1 MGADSDNELYL
12 TSENWPRFLLT
23 KSASE
28 ERLLNKL
35 SPVAVEKGFQAI
47 AGTLKGVRRLRDG
60 SFLVECNCRTQA
72 TNLLKTERFVD
83 RPVQVTIHKTQDT
96 IHLGEISDAK
106 ICQAC
111 PSWKSEVRSRIR
123 VSPKFVE

>member
-12 TSENWPRFLLT
+12 TSDNWPRFLLT

-28 ERLLNKL
+28 ERPLHKL
-35 SPVAVEKGFQAI
+35 FPVAVEKGFQAI
-47 AGTLKGVRRLRDG
+47 AGTLKSVRRLRDG

-83 RPVQVTIHKTQDT
+83 RPVQVTIHKT
-96 IHLGEISDAK
+96 LNS
-106 ICQAC
+106 
-111 PSWKSEVRSRIR
+111 SR
-123 VSPKFVE
+123 